1 SHRLRELGIEE
12 DQFRLPKCFFEKLKS
27 VIHQELS
34 SIESSL
40 DVPKE
45 ILDLFTRDLKARK
58 ITLADIKKAMTEANF
73 SLTPDII
80 NEKFLQ
86 EESSSLSDWKLF
98 LS

>member
-1 SHRLRELGIEE
+1 
-12 DQFRLPKCFFEKLKS
+12 
-27 VIHQELS
+27 S

-98 LS
+98 LSQLDRKNNKQIRELIDKYRTELQEAWYQGVP